1 MKKILFFFLFFI
13 SLLNNL
19 YAQEENK
26 SQIFEGCNNEI
37 SEDYFLNSN
46 KLNIKKIEID
56 VNNYRKWTV
65 NNIKILTTRSRFI
78 PNNLKLNFSGKIKV
92 TYEDESVCNL
102 KARIRHSGDAK
113 DHIAFKGNE
122 VIQSL
127 DVRLINGNIRGITR
141 FKLFKPDVRGNL
153 EDVIILTQ
161 ILREFNYLAP
171 RSIKVQARVNQ
182 IESEMLFQEK
192 ASKELIEF
200 NNRREG
206 PILEGDQKFFF
217 KVVEDIPDNQLSNW
231 SVGLPQLRSKSSK
244 VMLSKLTNANFINRG
259 ETHKK
264 ISLDA
269 LNKLNLIYLY
279 WSNRFQDEKNNFYFF
294 DYDLD
299 NVLLS
304 LFDSEKTTK
313 LDIYNLLLQAT
324 NSHHALGAT
333 NRKFYWNLIEN
344 YFEPILYDANANI
357 NSDFSTTTT
366 KLIRFPISKNF
377 MNSFEILETK
387 LNNIDINDLNT
398 KITLSGLDLSNNDLK
413 NKITKII
420 QNLNNIKNYYKE
432 NSVKETVDHNKFKPI
447 DNILNIFF
455 KNLNEID
462 PSALLIQHNNEKLLR
477 CEMYLENCKF
487 YNILEEDLLD
497 LLEGEL
503 KIDNVNYQYIGKD
516 IDLDSLNSK
525 INEKFIIYKDIKIFY
540 EEGINIDINEEKN
553 TIKIDQNKIGSRVY
567 ISNGKLE
574 NISIIFNG
582 FRISENKIS
591 DTFKPPNYPINQRG
605 LTGCISFINIY
616 FDNIDLTANNSNC
629 EDAINLINT
638 SGKINT
644 IFVQNSFSDAL
655 DADFSELRINNL
667 KISSANND
675 CADFSAGK
683 YELIKLDLNNCGDKG
698 VSIGEKSNVKIS
710 NINANNVDVGIA
722 TKDSST
728 LSLKNASFQNLRT
741 CISAYN
747 KKQEFHGGFIKVE
760 NFNCK
765 KFTNK
770 FEIDK
775 VSKIIFKDNILT
787 SKK

>member
-1 MKKILFFFLFFI
+1 M
-13 SLLNNL
+13 
-19 YAQEENK
+19 
-26 SQIFEGCNNEI
+26 
-37 SEDYFLNSN
+37 
-46 KLNIKKIEID
+46 
-56 VNNYRKWTV
+56 
-65 NNIKILTTRSRFI
+65 
-78 PNNLKLNFSGKIKV
+78 
-92 TYEDESVCNL
+92 
-102 KARIRHSGDAK
+102 
-113 DHIAFKGNE
+113 
-122 VIQSL
+122 
-127 DVRLINGNIRGITR
+127 
-141 FKLFKPDVRGNL
+141 
-153 EDVIILTQ
+153 
-161 ILREFNYLAP
+161 
-171 RSIKVQARVNQ
+171 
-182 IESEMLFQEK
+182 
-192 ASKELIEF
+192 
-200 NNRREG
+200 
-206 PILEGDQKFFF
+206 
-217 KVVEDIPDNQLSNW
+217 
-231 SVGLPQLRSKSSK
+231 
-244 VMLSKLTNANFINRG
+244 
-259 ETHKK
+259 
-264 ISLDA
+264 
-269 LNKLNLIYLY
+269 
-279 WSNRFQDEKNNFYFF
+279 
-294 DYDLD
+294 
-299 NVLLS
+299 
-304 LFDSEKTTK
+304 
-313 LDIYNLLLQAT
+313 
-324 NSHHALGAT
+324 
-333 NRKFYWNLIEN
+333 
-344 YFEPILYDANANI
+344 YDANANI

-525 INEKFIIYKDIKIFY
+525 INEKFKIYKDIKIFY